1 MVTVR
6 IPLPLQVYT
15 GGEDLVAGEGRNIR
29 QLILNLDGRY
39 PGIKAA
45 LQDGDRLKPH
55 VKAVINGQIAQL
67 GILTPV
73 ENGVEVVFIP
83 AVSGG

>member
-6 IPLPLQVYT
+6 IPLPLQAYT
-15 GGEDLVAGEGRNIR
+15 AGEELVTGQGRNIR
-29 QLILNLDGRY
+29 QLILDLDQRY

-55 VKAVINGQIAQL
+55 VKAVINGQIAPL
-67 GILTPV
+67 GILAPV
-73 ENGVEVVFIP
+73 EDGCDVVFIP
-83 AVSGG
+83 AVTGG